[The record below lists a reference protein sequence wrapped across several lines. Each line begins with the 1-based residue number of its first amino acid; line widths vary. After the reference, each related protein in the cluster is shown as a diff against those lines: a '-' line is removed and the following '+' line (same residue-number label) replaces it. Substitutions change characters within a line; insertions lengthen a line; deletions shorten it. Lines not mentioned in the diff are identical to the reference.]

1 MLGTPDIL
9 RRQTETRQLK
19 VNRRRKTVRGGRNK
33 PHTHT
38 HDGGLNIQT
47 QVNVSPSDHVDIKT
61 TLGYFDD
68 PRPLSLLKHFGSRSG
83 NILLFLI

>member
-19 VNRRRKTVRGGRNK
+19 VNRRKRPLEEDVIRLTRMIGGI
-33 PHTHT
+33 
-38 HDGGLNIQT
+38 NIQT
-47 QVNVSPSDHVDIKT
+47 QVNVSPLDHVDIKI